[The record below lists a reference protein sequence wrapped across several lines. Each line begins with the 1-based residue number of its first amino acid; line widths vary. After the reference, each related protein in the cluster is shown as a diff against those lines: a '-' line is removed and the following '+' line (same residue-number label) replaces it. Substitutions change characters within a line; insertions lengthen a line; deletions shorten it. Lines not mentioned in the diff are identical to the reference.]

1 MFDSRQTSSITR
13 YTVTTAL
20 VIVSY
25 VFSFSL
31 PFVSRPFEYMT
42 YTLGSACGVL
52 GSALAWANWKR
63 YSQLTVPAMA
73 I

>member
-25 VFSFSL
+25 VFIFSI
-31 PFVSRPFEYMT
+31 PFVSRPF
-42 YTLGSACGVL
+42 
-52 GSALAWANWKR
+52 
-63 YSQLTVPAMA
+63 
-73 I
+73 